1 MDRNFI
7 KKNNIT
13 KGNFISKIYF
23 NFNYFIVENICNF
36 NNKNVLDFG
45 GGLGFLKKRLIQKGA
60 NVKIYDKV
68 KELSDVNNYKDYDC
82 DIVIF
87 SHVLMYINKY
97 EVEKIF
103 SFFKKKNKKIL
114 IISCFSNQT
123 IFNKIFAFLLGH
135 KNPHK
140 DTVLLPQTEEQLISN
155 FFKIEKSINFF
166 LFKVILSSTKN

>member
-13 KGNFISKIYF
+13 KGNFISKMYF

-87 SHVLMYINKY
+87 SHVLMYINKD

-103 SFFKKKNKKIL
+103 SFLKKIKK
-114 IISCFSNQT
+114 F
-123 IFNKIFAFLLGH
+123 
-135 KNPHK
+135 
-140 DTVLLPQTEEQLISN
+140 
-155 FFKIEKSINFF
+155 
-166 LFKVILSSTKN
+166 